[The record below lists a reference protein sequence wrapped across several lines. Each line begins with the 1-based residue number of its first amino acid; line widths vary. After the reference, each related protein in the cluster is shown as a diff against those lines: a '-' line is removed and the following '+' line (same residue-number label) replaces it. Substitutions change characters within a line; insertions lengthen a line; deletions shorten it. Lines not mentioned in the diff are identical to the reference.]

1 MHHPLNIVHQ
11 ISRIPHRLYWE
22 IVVHIPTILF
32 VAWLYL
38 VNRYRCTPITG
49 NTGPV
54 VSLTTYGKRIGTV
67 FLAIESI
74 GRGRVLPSRLILWVD
89 ESSILDKVPMTIW
102 RLKQRGL
109 EVKICQNYGPHKKYY
124 PYVKSHDSFDA
135 PLVTADDDILYPSY
149 WLEQLV
155 DAFQEA
161 PANVNCFRARVV
173 QLSDEG
179 VAGFSEWKRCK
190 STKAHFRHHAIGDS
204 GVIYPPALLTLLK
217 QSGSYFENC
226 CPKADDIWLH
236 VQALRGGFKVRQI
249 HSTGA
254 CFRGIPNSQTIGLYK
269 ENLAGGN
276 DRQIKATY
284 TADDIRL
291 LLNECIILKER

>member
-1 MHHPLNIVHQ
+1 MARRSLVEPSHRRSAGRLQLVSSAGRSRSNNRTASRFRGEVEMHHPLNIVHQ

-109 EVKICQNYGPHKKYY
+109 
-124 PYVKSHDSFDA
+124 
-135 PLVTADDDILYPSY
+135 
-149 WLEQLV
+149 
-155 DAFQEA
+155 
-161 PANVNCFRARVV
+161 
-173 QLSDEG
+173 
-179 VAGFSEWKRCK
+179 
-190 STKAHFRHHAIGDS
+190 
-204 GVIYPPALLTLLK
+204 
-217 QSGSYFENC
+217 
-226 CPKADDIWLH
+226 
-236 VQALRGGFKVRQI
+236 
-249 HSTGA
+249 
-254 CFRGIPNSQTIGLYK
+254 
-269 ENLAGGN
+269 
-276 DRQIKATY
+276 
-284 TADDIRL
+284 
-291 LLNECIILKER
+291 